1 MYDRDGEGGEGRG
14 WRDEG
19 GEGGEGE
26 REGEGGKGGWRCAT
40 KELILTFFY
49 ISFSDYKDPKN
60 RISFFK
66 EYAVARGF
74 DPLVPDN
81 WYTIKHREILL
92 ANVCP
97 SSSHLPQPTFSN
109 PFQLLSPPFYS
120 LT

>member
-1 MYDRDGEGGEGRG
+1 MGREGRG
-14 WRDEG
+14 GRG
-19 GEGGEGE
+19 GRMEVSY
-26 REGEGGKGGWRCAT
+26 KGVNT
-40 KELILTFFY
+40 YIFY

-97 SSSHLPQPTFSN
+97 L
-109 PFQLLSPPFYS
+109 LLSSPSAHLLLPLSAPLTS
-120 LT
+120 LLLIDLIYFREAKQYFRIMEEITNLL